1 MKSWKDDEK
10 TYKSNRIKEGLG
22 LTSTIMS
29 NIENKLST
37 LAKDEGGGC
46 DRSEDSCEE
55 GGKYML
61 MPGGP
66 RDEGSYTHY
75 QEMIDLIKE
84 EFSNFTEDQFK
95 VEFTPHIRWMLPI
108 ITVIFH

>member
-1 MKSWKDDEK
+1 MKTWKEDEN
-10 TYKSNRIKEGLG
+10 TYKSKRIKEGLG

-37 LAKDEGGGC
+37 LANSNGWQSFMEGSVPEGGV
-46 DRSEDSCEE
+46 
-55 GGKYML
+55 KYIL
-61 MPGGP
+61 MPVDP
-66 RDEGSYTHY
+66 RDEESYTHY

-95 VEFTPHIRWMLPI
+95 VEFTSHVRWLLPI
-108 ITVIFH
+108 IRVTFH

>member
-37 LAKDEGGGC
+37 LAKDNGWSC
-46 DRSEDSCEE
+46 DRSEDSYEE
-55 GGKYML
+55 GVKYIL
-61 MPGGP
+61 MPVDP
-66 RDEGSYTHY
+66 RDEESYTHY

-95 VEFTPHIRWMLPI
+95 VEFTPHVRWMLPI

>member
-1 MKSWKDDEK
+1 MKSCKDDEK

-37 LAKDEGGGC
+37 LADSNGWQSFMEGSVSEGGI
-46 DRSEDSCEE
+46 
-55 GGKYML
+55 KFVLY
-61 MPGGP
+61 P
-66 RDEGSYTHY
+66 RDAKNQESFTSHK
-75 QEMIDLIKE
+75 EMIDLIKE

>member
-37 LAKDEGGGC
+37 LANSNGWQSFMEGSVSEGGIRFVLSPK
-46 DRSEDSCEE
+46 DVKNTESFTPY
-55 GGKYML
+55 K
-61 MPGGP
+61 
-66 RDEGSYTHY
+66 
-75 QEMIDLIKE
+75 EMIDLIKE

>member
-37 LAKDEGGGC
+37 LAKDNGWSC
-46 DRSEDSCEE
+46 DRSEDSYEE
-55 GGKYML
+55 EVKYIL
-61 MPGGP
+61 MPVDP
-66 RDEGSYTHY
+66 RDEV
-75 QEMIDLIKE
+75 L
-84 EFSNFTEDQFK
+84 
-95 VEFTPHIRWMLPI
+95 
-108 ITVIFH
+108 